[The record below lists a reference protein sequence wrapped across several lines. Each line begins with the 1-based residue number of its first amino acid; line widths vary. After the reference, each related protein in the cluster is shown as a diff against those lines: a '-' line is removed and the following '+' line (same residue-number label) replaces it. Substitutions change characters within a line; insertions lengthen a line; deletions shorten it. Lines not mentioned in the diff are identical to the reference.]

1 MIFKRKR
8 VMIDPRL
15 QGAHCLRLFFYWV
28 VWVSISIVLLVGKQ
42 LVDASVTPA
51 ELTAELWPKFV
62 APLCA
67 SIFFLPLVLL
77 DGMIFSN
84 RFAGPF
90 YRFQKEL
97 TKINDGDEPK
107 PIHLRPEDY
116 GHGVAD
122 EINRMIGV
130 GSSDECAEGTAADAP
145 PADAPSASE
154 ISDAAEV
161 VEEPAGV

>member
-1 MIFKRKR
+1 MNFNRKR

-28 VWVSISIVLLVGKQ
+28 VWVCISIVLLVGKQ
-42 LVDASVTPA
+42 MVDASVTPA
-51 ELTAELWPKFV
+51 DMAVDLWPKFV

-77 DGMIFSN
+77 DGLIFSN

-97 TKINDGDEPK
+97 TKINEGNEPR

-116 GHGVAD
+116 GHKVAD

-130 GSSDECAEGTAADAP
+130 ENGSEGTGDV
-145 PADAPSASE
+145 PSAAS
-154 ISDAAEV
+154 AASGLDNVMEV
-161 VEEPAGV
+161 VEEPAAV